1 MIRRA
6 QSWLKELSLTQQLLV
21 IIMMSAV
28 VIGMLF
34 FVYLRGNIE
43 RVVTQQTYSLLNRS
57 QKEVIEIYNEGV
69 MDLDSFANIQEDIS
83 HMFVSEGR
91 FIRLVGNYFYGE
103 PLMKI
108 YIDEIAPLGI
118 NRNGSVRINNHRV
131 FYRIQMLD
139 YDTVVVSFISEAYGR
154 ELESSL
160 FNSVSNISAL
170 VVGILFVL
178 LVIWVSSLI
187 HPLNQIRT
195 YIEKIRNGENV
206 TLNIDRN
213 DEIGEV
219 AFALVNMREE
229 LKKQDEVKEEMIHNI
244 SHDLKTP
251 IATIKSYGES
261 IKDGIYPYETLEKS
275 VDVIVENADR
285 LERKVHSLL
294 FLNRLDYLL
303 SSNEREIEEVQ
314 MKEVVEV
321 VLLYLIVIRPEIEMS
336 VNLEPVIFRGNEESW
351 RVLVENLLDNAL
363 RYAVKNV
370 TVTLKEGYFAVF
382 NDGASIS
389 ADRMDKMFRP
399 FEKGSGGKFGLGLS
413 ICSKVVAAYGYT
425 IEAQNMEEGVI
436 FRVRDKT
443 PPKKESIINTIK
455 IPTQKK
461 KVKKD
466 KPKK

>member
-1 MIRRA
+1 MIRRL
-6 QSWLKELSLTQQLLV
+6 QSLLRELSLTQQLLV

-28 VIGMLF
+28 VIVMLF

-43 RVVTQQTYSLLNRS
+43 KVVTEQTYSLLNRS
-57 QKEVIEIYNEGV
+57 QREVIQIYNEGV
-69 MDLDSFANIQEDIS
+69 MDLDEFANIQESIA
-83 HMFVSEGR
+83 HMFITEGQFVSK
-91 FIRLVGNYFYGE
+91 VGDYLDGE

-108 YIDEIAPLGI
+108 YLDEIAPLGI
-118 NRNGSVRINNHRV
+118 NRNGVVRINGHRV
-131 FYRIQMLD
+131 FYRIQIID
-139 YDTVVVSFISEAYGR
+139 QDTIVISFIDEAYGKT
-154 ELESSL
+154 LEASL

-178 LVIWVSSLI
+178 LVAWVSSLI

-229 LKKQDEVKEEMIHNI
+229 LKKQDEIKEEMIHNI

-261 IKDGIYPYETLEKS
+261 IKDGVYPYETLEKS
-275 VDVIVENADR
+275 VDVIVDNADR

-303 SSNEREIEEVQ
+303 SSNEREIEEIQ
-314 MKEVVEV
+314 MKEIVDI
-321 VLLYLIVIRPEIEMS
+321 VLLSLIVIRPEIEMT

-351 RVLVENLLDNAL
+351 RILVENLMDNAL
-363 RYAVKNV
+363 RYAKKNI

-382 NDGASIS
+382 NDGAPIS
-389 ADRMDKMFRP
+389 ADRMDKMFKP

-425 IEAQNMEEGVI
+425 IEAQNMEDGVI

-443 PPKKESIINTIK
+443 PVKKEKIMNTIK

-461 KVKKD
+461 KEKKD
-466 KPKK
+466 KKK